1 MGNRRVG
8 PISKKAMVYR
18 WCKTYR
24 LKSFSLFNR
33 LSVLFNYFE
42 TNYFLIYFLSDC
54 HCGKINKKSFVD
66 MLVKVYAEGIF

>member
-42 TNYFLIYFLSDC
+42 MHYFLIFFQIVIVENLI
-54 HCGKINKKSFVD
+54 INR
-66 MLVKVYAEGIF
+66 LWTC

>member
-42 TNYFLIYFLSDC
+42 THNFFIFFQIVIVENLI
-54 HCGKINKKSFVD
+54 INR
-66 MLVKVYAEGIF
+66 LWTC